1 MMSIAK
7 KQSSKTECP
16 EVTSP
21 LRLST
26 TFNHSTQPVC
36 LPALTSFKRQRC
48 PSPSPSSSFNL
59 STKPELD
66 SETDEPLAVTSP
78 QAEDLFSTR
87 QIKRLHRSRPRFQKL
102 TTSTTLSEQDHR
114 NSNHFTQ
121 TAARDVRTGAHTVPR
136 SETRTTTSLSANTP
150 MTSAQWCQAKQEDPA
165 AVSLALATRDFIGMS
180 MSVDTQEGFGQ
191 NTSEEEEGK
200 RRKRRKKKRDRKRRR
215 RGNQKRMDGIKRHIR
230 EGSLNGFRVSGGL
243 NRCLRSLLRGLYLGE
258 KVNSVEVGA

>member
-1 MMSIAK
+1 MSIAK

-16 EVTSP
+16 EVTSS

-26 TFNHSTQPVC
+26 TFNHSTQPVY

-66 SETDEPLAVTSP
+66 SETDEPLTITSP

-114 NSNHFTQ
+114 NSNHLTQ
-121 TAARDVRTGAHTVPR
+121 TVAHDVRTGAYAVPR
-136 SETRTTTSLSANTP
+136 SETRTTTSPSANTP

-180 MSVDTQEGFGQ
+180 MSMDMQEGFGQ
-191 NTSEEEEGK
+191 NTREEEEEK
-200 RRKRRKKKRDRKRRR
+200 EEKKEEERPKKKKKKPTKKGWDEEKHLRRVFEW
-215 RGNQKRMDGIKRHIR
+215 IP
-230 EGSLNGFRVSGGL
+230 SPGGL
-243 NRCLRSLLRGLYLGE
+243 EPVPEEFVKGTVSW
-258 KVNSVEVGA
+258 

>member
-1 MMSIAK
+1 MSIAK

-16 EVTSP
+16 EVTSS

-26 TFNHSTQPVC
+26 TFNHSTQPVY

-59 STKPELD
+59 STKLELD
-66 SETDEPLAVTSP
+66 SETDEPLTITSP

-87 QIKRLHRSRPRFQKL
+87 QIKPFHRSRPRFQKL

-114 NSNHFTQ
+114 NSNHLTQ
-121 TAARDVRTGAHTVPR
+121 TVAHDVRTGAYTVPR

-180 MSVDTQEGFGQ
+180 MSVDMQEGFGQ
-191 NTSEEEEGK
+191 NTRGEEEEKEGK
-200 RRKRRKKKRDRKRRR
+200 KEKERPKKKKRKPITNGWDKETHSRRVFEW
-215 RGNQKRMDGIKRHIR
+215 IP
-230 EGSLNGFRVSGGL
+230 SPGGL
-243 NRCLRSLLRGLYLGE
+243 EPVPEEFVKGT
-258 KVNSVEVGA
+258 VPW